1 MLRTLGQIMICLAM
15 FALIGGHWAVLQS
28 VAWGTMI
35 ANYSKSSSLASAV
48 QETFSG
54 KKPCRLCHVVEEGR
68 KQENNTPAT
77 FQADKKIE
85 KFLSRPVAA
94 LKVPRSEDQEYP
106 RPADEMALRV
116 PFAPA
121 DPVPIGACPFEFAL
135 HRAFSNSIA

>member
-68 KQENNTPAT
+68 KQEKNTPAT
-77 FQADKKIE
+77 FQADKKID
-85 KFLSRPVAA
+85 KFLARATSPLPIPFAKDFSFPTAPNPATVARPTSPPSP
-94 LKVPRSEDQEYP
+94 VPRSPESLV
-106 RPADEMALRV
+106 A
-116 PFAPA
+116 
-121 DPVPIGACPFEFAL
+121 
-135 HRAFSNSIA
+135 